1 MAFCET
7 SGERRYCTVFFRL
20 PVSRLYGSLRVPPDR
35 HSPAYSLVA
44 SRLLATRGRAY
55 IGAHVCRLSSAR
67 RFMFRPPVPARNT
80 TVTLPWC
87 TVPQTRTMGHSTM
100 EVDARS
106 CKHQA
111 ARLALRPSHARSFK
125 LAIVIT

>member
-7 SGERRYCTVFFRL
+7 SGERRYCTVLFRL

-35 HSPAYSLVA
+35 HSPSYSLV
-44 SRLLATRGRAY
+44 ATRGRAY
-55 IGAHVCRLSSAR
+55 IGAHVHRLSSAR

-111 ARLALRPSHARSFK
+111 RARLALRPTATREASS
-125 LAIVIT
+125 